1 MATAINR
8 IYHDIQLNFGSSDV
22 KRTVIKQ
29 SSELTHILRIRLYD
43 NTGEITINPAWNF
56 MISAI
61 KADNTH
67 ILNQLNISIVDNA
80 IEITMTKQMLASPG
94 TMRCEIAIQD
104 SSKKALYSDTFFI
117 YVDPNVQDGSYIE
130 STDEFDSIVQAM
142 DKVNEMKDHVEEV
155 KDHVDDMAESI
166 EETYEEL
173 KDAVD
178 TTQELI
184 KENEKINEAEKIRE
198 ANENTRKTNEQQRQS
213 NEQQRQDNTSAAIKN
228 AEAATKNANG
238 AAADVQEKLKS
249 LESQT
254 YTHPDSGVT
263 PGTYKSVTVD
273 KQGHVTYGTNPTTL
287 SDYGITDAANSSHTH
302 SNATTSADGFMSK
315 SDKSKLNGIAEK
327 ATANSASSTT
337 PMAPASTA
345 SVGKENAYARG
356 DHVHPAQTSVSGNAG
371 TANKL
376 ATACFLKVNLEK
388 PGEVSFDGSAPKNEI
403 PVNGTLGA
411 ANGGTGQTSL
421 HDSIVAL
428 LDALDNNADSDD
440 NKTIQDDYKIPIFT
454 GKKWKKKD
462 FSYVSK
468 RFLKVEISNAYKIG
482 DTSNN
487 ITFVTTH
494 SCEFG
499 FAIISDYEGTQCGTA
514 PVIHYLKKGSGSSA
528 GPTLVSNFGGS
539 KKGKYCKVIGFYY

>member
-142 DKVNEMKDHVEEV
+142 DKVNKMKDHVEEV

-178 TTQELI
+178 TTQGLI
-184 KENEKINEAEKIRE
+184 KENEKINEAEKTRE

-273 KQGHVTYGTNPTTL
+273 KQGHVTSGTNPTTL
-287 SDYGITDAANSSHTH
+287 LGYGITDAANSSHTH
-302 SNATTSADGFMSK
+302 GNATTSADGFMSK
-315 SDKSKLNGIAEK
+315 SDKSKLNGIA
-327 ATANSASSTT
+327 ASSTT

-356 DHVHPAQTSVSGNAG
+356 DHVHPLPSKLSNARLLR
-371 TANKL
+371 TN
-376 ATACFLKVNLEK
+376 LKETKAVT
-388 PGEVSFDGSAPKNEI
+388 FDGSDDQLNI
-403 PVNGTLGA
+403 PVTGILNV

-421 HDSIVAL
+421 YASIGAL
-428 LDALDNNADSDD
+428 LHALNDKAFLDD
-440 NKTIQDDYKIPIFT
+440 KRTIPDDYRIPILT
-454 GKKWKKKD
+454 GTNWNTMN

-468 RFLKVEISNAYKIG
+468 RFLKVEDSTVHVNIA
-482 DTSNN
+482 NN
-487 ITFVTTH
+487 RGTYLTKNK
-494 SCEFG
+494 CMFG
-499 FAIISDYEGTQCGTA
+499 FAIVYSSGCSALCGSASSVIYLEGGTSPA
-514 PVIHYLKKGSGSSA
+514 GYTLEANYGSSSLA
-528 GPTLVSNFGGS
+528 N
-539 KKGKYCKVIGFYY
+539 KKFVKIIGFYY

>member
-1 MATAINR
+1 MIDIETIINS

-142 DKVNEMKDHVEEV
+142 DKVNKMKDHVEEV

-178 TTQELI
+178 TTQGLI
-184 KENEKINEAEKIRE
+184 KENEKINETEKTRE

-273 KQGHVTYGTNPTTL
+273 KQGHVTSGTNPTTL
-287 SDYGITDAANSSHTH
+287 SGYGITDAASKSHTH
-302 SNATTSADGFMSK
+302 DYVPTNRKVAGKVLTSDVTLSASDVGLGDVPNVSTNKQTPTFSQASTRTNIASGNTLSTILGKIMKYFADLKTVAFSGNYSDLSGTPSNATSKANGLMSS
-315 SDKSKLNGIAEK
+315 SDKEKLDNIDYQEGTWTPSPKNGSNVAI
-327 ATANSASSTT
+327 STT
-337 PMAPASTA
+337 AA
-345 SVGKENAYARG
+345 
-356 DHVHPAQTSVSGNAG
+356 AG
-371 TANKL
+371 RY
-376 ATACFLKVNLEK
+376 
-388 PGEVSFDGSAPKNEI
+388 I
-403 PVNGTLGA
+403 
-411 ANGGTGQTSL
+411 
-421 HDSIVAL
+421 
-428 LDALDNNADSDD
+428 
-440 NKTIQDDYKIPIFT
+440 
-454 GKKWKKKD
+454 
-462 FSYVSK
+462 
-468 RFLKVEISNAYKIG
+468 KIG
-482 DTSNN
+482 ALVYISGYMS
-487 ITFVTTH
+487 FSVT
-494 SCEFG
+494 G
-499 FAIISDYEGTQCGTA
+499 
-514 PVIHYLKKGSGSSA
+514 
-528 GPTLVSNFGGS
+528 TLVSISGLPYSACPDGGPSNLSSVLYYHNANKTVNPFYQTTQSSTLTLSSLSVASGHSVNIFGV
-539 KKGKYCKVIGFYY
+539 YRAL